1 MGIVYSRPHPET
13 LLSQNAQR
21 PIPILLKAETIDTT
35 LPADIARRQLSAD
48 VSGFLGGINLDSLT
62 RPYRR

>member
-1 MGIVYSRPHPET
+1 VYSRPHPET

-21 PIPILLKAETIDTT
+21 PIPILLKVETIDTT
-35 LPADIARRQLSAD
+35 VPVDVARRQLSSDLTSFLSA
-48 VSGFLGGINLDSLT
+48 VSLESLT